1 MDSIQF
7 EPFSMP
13 AHILFFIILWI
24 GVCKILSAIGG
35 WRMLA
40 GHYRSNSGFDGQKLW
55 FKSAG
60 LRRWMNY
67 NNCITVGANK
77 YGLYLAVLVIFR
89 IGHPPLFFPWQDIS
103 TEAGNRRF
111 FGNYVKFTFAKQPEV
126 PVIFPERLAT
136 IIFKMKEA
144 SRSGLQT

>member
-1 MDSIQF
+1 MNVIQL
-7 EPFSMP
+7 ESFSVP
-13 AHILFFIILWI
+13 THILFFIILWI

-40 GHYRSNSGFDGQKLW
+40 QHYRSNSDFDGQKMR

-60 LRRWMNY
+60 LRRWTNY

-77 YGLYLAVLVIFR
+77 YGLYMAILPIFR

-111 FGNYVKFTFAKQPEV
+111 FGNFVKFTFIKQPEI
-126 PVIFPERLAT
+126 PVVFPERLAAR
-136 IIFKMKEA
+136 IFKMKED
-144 SRSGLQT
+144 SRWGQQT